1 MEFHRETAGPQVGDL
16 IEVIVAGLAHG
27 GAGVA
32 RVEGLVVF
40 VRGGLPGDTVRAR
53 IRSRKRAFAE
63 ADALEILSPSP
74 RRVTPPCAHFGACG
88 GCHWMDLA
96 YEAQLAHK
104 QAQVSD
110 CLSRIGGLEDIA
122 LHPIVPSPHS
132 LGYRNKMEFAFDGV
146 GEGLIAGLHR
156 ADDPSLI
163 EPIVECHLQD
173 AAANRILAW
182 TVAACRESLLS
193 GSRDPSR
200 AGILRRLIL
209 RRGSDGR
216 FLVIFETRGTSLPQ
230 GAELARRLRE
240 AYPSVA
246 GVVRTSAPGEGVGA
260 ADVLSGVGTL
270 REDSGGL
277 VMTVTAGAFLQ
288 VNPGQA
294 AQLYR
299 RVEEWA
305 DPGAG
310 DDVLDLFCGAGAITL
325 RLGRRARRATG
336 IESSGEAV
344 RCAEENARANGFSN
358 CRFLRSDARRAAV
371 EMARAGRKLDVI
383 VFNPPRT
390 GLTRDLAR
398 AAARLG
404 PSRAIYVSCDPA
416 TLARDLA
423 WLRKEGLR
431 TTDAAPFDMFPHTW
445 HVETVA
451 RLERSA

>member
-1 MEFHRETAGPQVGDL
+1 
-16 IEVIVAGLAHG
+16 
-27 GAGVA
+27 
-32 RVEGLVVF
+32 
-40 VRGGLPGDTVRAR
+40 
-53 IRSRKRAFAE
+53 
-63 ADALEILSPSP
+63 
-74 RRVTPPCAHFGACG
+74 
-88 GCHWMDLA
+88 
-96 YEAQLAHK
+96 
-104 QAQVSD
+104 
-110 CLSRIGGLEDIA
+110 
-122 LHPIVPSPHS
+122 
-132 LGYRNKMEFAFDGV
+132 
-146 GEGLIAGLHR
+146 
-156 ADDPSLI
+156 
-163 EPIVECHLQD
+163 
-173 AAANRILAW
+173 
-182 TVAACRESLLS
+182 
-193 GSRDPSR
+193 
-200 AGILRRLIL
+200 
-209 RRGSDGR
+209 
-216 FLVIFETRGTSLPQ
+216 
-230 GAELARRLRE
+230 
-240 AYPSVA
+240 
-246 GVVRTSAPGEGVGA
+246 
-260 ADVLSGVGTL
+260 
-270 REDSGGL
+270 
-277 VMTVTAGAFLQ
+277 MTVTAGAFLQ